1 MSNNEI
7 HELHF
12 RLKYLLFH
20 CLPTLKDLLEYF
32 VKIKA
37 FEGENL
43 PKDCESRIWKIL
55 HLRKNNAPL
64 AIKNFDFRQYAEAKK
79 IEISKL
85 NAQEICGIL
94 LSEKLALM
102 KSECCCQDCEHEC
115 MVCDPQSGNEHTTN
129 RECYKKR
136 CINCGMNASGGCR
149 KEAFV
154 QALLL
159 IEQLYEVVC
168 SIEDPNVYEAFFQE
182 ENPFQ
187 QLPDL
192 KRWPILWSAVQKS
205 MATFCDFLS
214 SKGFLEIDDWKDR
227 DMEIRIVLKKG
238 VSVLNYLYEHK
249 MIKNDTKQRNIDS
262 DEESE

>member
-1 MSNNEI
+1 MSNNKI
-7 HELHF
+7 HDLHS
-12 RLKYLLFH
+12 RIKYLLFH

-32 VKIKA
+32 VKVKPVEGARLSKDPAARIK
-37 FEGENL
+37 E
-43 PKDCESRIWKIL
+43 IL
-55 HLRKNNAPL
+55 SGNKKVAL
-64 AIKNFDFRQYAEAKK
+64 AIKNFDYQKYAKSKK
-79 IEISKL
+79 IEIS
-85 NAQEICGIL
+85 L

-102 KSECCCQDCEHEC
+102 KSECCCQVCEHEC
-115 MVCDPQSGNEHTTN
+115 MVCDTQSGNEHITQ